1 MTMTATQPSQL
12 RTADRAHA
20 ITLDDLRV
28 EHVGEAYRSWLAD
41 PVVMRYLEA
50 RFRTHSLAEI
60 GAYVEEVNASK
71 TDRIWRILCDGR
83 HVGNVKLA
91 GINSRHRR
99 AALSLLIGDRSVWG
113 QGVATEAI
121 RLATAASFK
130 AHDLYKIFAG
140 FYADN
145 VASIRAFEKAGYV
158 IEATLRG
165 NRCLDGRMVDEVLM
179 ACFHTSPR

>member
-1 MTMTATQPSQL
+1 MTGTRRSEL
-12 RTADRAHA
+12 RTADRARA
-20 ITLDDLRV
+20 VTLDDLRV

-41 PVVMRYLEA
+41 PVVMHYLEA
-50 RFRTHSLAEI
+50 RFRTHTLGEI

-91 GINSRHRR
+91 GIDPRHRR

-121 RLATAASFK
+121 RLATTESFK
-130 AHDLYKIFAG
+130 NYDLYKIFAG
-140 FYADN
+140 FYAEN
-145 VASIRAFEKAGYV
+145 IASIRAFEKAGYV

-179 ACFHTSPR
+179 ARFRAPPR